1 MIGHTTIHEAE
12 ERRRQATQQY
22 VPLQRQALQQDD
34 LLHQELLQQD
44 DLLHQEALQ
53 QDDLLQQLQPLP
65 REAFQQAGENAGGKA
80 RPQNVEEQIRQAR
93 ERRRRAAERADD
105 RTVFVDKMR
114 HGFYNVVKSVVNG
127 WKTVTLQNQ
136 EKESVTENSRSLQS
150 AFDNVLEHMEELPP
164 DYVHSVTS
172 AYAIAKYEFNQ
183 QWRAKGYRTEGEE
196 YEDAR
201 ARYLHERQVR
211 INFSDGVEA
220 NVEGGTKPAAIQYDS
235 DHSQW
240 LVKESVSCIG
250 IDSPNAA
257 AVTEAGYKIQRLVNP
272 ATAIEAFRGK
282 SVGKGVV
289 SYQRMVQNLKH
300 RGDEGYVDLFRFSR
314 TPEAMTD
321 GELQR
326 VEELSPQLLREHT
339 TDWLLCNFDTKGE
352 NFLIAR
358 NGDAPDVVYGID
370 KEAAFRPI
378 LDEGA
383 QHMDKDYCRFDQNTV
398 YNRLFQKFSD
408 GSMDLDLQ
416 QVLPQIQQ
424 VEAMNDQEYMS
435 IFNVFLLQKKQ
446 EYAQKPEVYQR
457 IYNNILRR
465 KQMLRME
472 YRDFFSK
479 LVEERCQHVSAE
491 DAAQLRRRYFG
502 SEDGGTFIFT
512 NETAQ
517 QLRQERE
524 RRIALRQQDR
534 DEQARR
540 EQQAAEADRAD
551 EKSYKRR
558 HAFYDF
564 SKAVVM
570 GVKRVVDRFKRRQ
583 PEQRATAVPLSQ
595 VRVAGMTP
603 EYAQR
608 YNERMEEVLQGVQT
622 EDERKRRMDTET
634 IELSMVRDEE
644 IHLGGTKPMS
654 QYIASDGS
662 QWLAKQAVNCMG
674 YYKREGA
681 LLTAAGAQLQK
692 LVHPETAVDAF
703 VGRTD
708 RHGEVS
714 FQRRL
719 ENVEHGEGSLDLF
732 RFSRHPEIASQET
745 IDAVQDLAPQI
756 LREHT
761 TDWLLCN
768 FDTKGENF
776 IITHDGG
783 KRVLHGI
790 DKEAAF
796 SKILNPNAQHM
807 SMTYRPHA
815 NETLYNVIFQMYA
828 NNEMDFDL
836 MAVLPQI
843 ERIEAQDDNAYM
855 ALYHDY
861 LEHIL
866 TKDREHYD
874 TIRDNILQRKRNL
887 RQEYE
892 SFFTVLVMERC
903 KKLHPD
909 EAAALKQRYFGA
921 GGQRF
926 RFAAGE

>member
-1 MIGHTTIHEAE
+1 MIGHMTIHEAE
-12 ERRRQATQQY
+12 ERQQG
-22 VPLQRQALQQDD
+22 ALQQ
-34 LLHQELLQQD
+34 
-44 DLLHQEALQ
+44 QEALQ
-53 QDDLLQQLQPLP
+53 QDDLLQQQEALQQEALQQQEPLQ
-65 REAFQQAGENAGGKA
+65 RQEALQQAGENAGGKA
-80 RPQNVEEQIRQAR
+80 RPQNVEEQARRAR

-114 HGFYNVVKSVVNG
+114 HGFYTVVKGVVNS
-127 WKTVTLQNQ
+127 WKAVTRQNQ
-136 EKESVTENSRSLQS
+136 AKKSVTENSRSLQS
-150 AFDNVLEHMEELPP
+150 AFDNVIEHMEELPL
-164 DYVHSVTS
+164 DYVHRVTS
-172 AYAIAKYEFNQ
+172 EYAVARYEFDE
-183 QWRAKGYRTEGEE
+183 QWRAQGHQEEGEE

-201 ARYLHERQVR
+201 ARYLHERQMK
-211 INFSDGVEA
+211 IDFSNQEQADV
-220 NVEGGTKPAAIQYDS
+220 VGGTKPAAIQYDS
-235 DHSQW
+235 GHSPW

-289 SYQRMVQNLKH
+289 SYQRMVKNLK
-300 RGDEGYVDLFRFSR
+300 RPGEEGFVDLFRFSR

-465 KQMLRME
+465 KQTLRME

-491 DAAQLRRRYFG
+491 DAAKLRRKYFG

-517 QLRQERE
+517 ELRQERE
-524 RRIALRQQDR
+524 RRTALRQQDR

-540 EQQAAEADRAD
+540 EQQAARAD
-551 EKSYKRR
+551 KADESSYKRR

-564 SKAVVM
+564 SKSVVM
-570 GVKRVVDRFKRRQ
+570 GFKRAGDWFKRRR

-595 VRVAGMTP
+595 VRVADMPP
-603 EYAQR
+603 EYARR
-608 YNERMEEVLQGVQT
+608 YVDRMTEVLRDAQTAEEV
-622 EDERKRRMDTET
+622 RRRMDTET
-634 IELSMVRDEE
+634 IELSMIRDEE

-692 LVHPETAVDAF
+692 LVHPQTAVDAF

-708 RHGEVS
+708 THGEVS

-719 ENVEHGEGSLDLF
+719 ENVEHGPGKLDLF
-732 RFSRHPEIASQET
+732 RFSRHPEIASRET

-776 IITHDGG
+776 IITNDGQG
-783 KRVLHGI
+783 RVLHGI

-796 SKILNPNAQHM
+796 NKILNPNAQHM

-828 NNEMDFDL
+828 NNDMDFDL

-861 LEHIL
+861 LEHIQV
-866 TKDREHYD
+866 KDPEHYD
-874 TIRDNILQRKRNL
+874 IIRDHILQRKRDL

-892 SFFTVLVMERC
+892 SFFTALVTERC

-921 GGQRF
+921 EGQRF
-926 RFAAGE
+926 RFAAVE